1 MNKNKVISGLAA
13 LGLAWGFP
21 LGAQAGQTSTSGP
34 KAEASTLEQWWNGKW
49 ATGNWFGV
57 RDTLE
62 DHGLK
67 LGVEWKANFLWN
79 VDGGLQQRFGYDDEF
94 KFRGTL
100 DFAKLTGSKAAGCG
114 VSSRSI

>member
-1 MNKNKVISGLAA
+1 LYGVPAGS
-13 LGLAWGFP
+13 
-21 LGAQAGQTSTSGP
+21 QAGQTSTSES
-34 KAEASTLEQWWNGKW
+34 KAEASALEQWWNGKW

-62 DHGLK
+62 DNGLK

-94 KFRGTL
+94 KF
-100 DFAKLTGSKAAGCG
+100 AE
-114 VSSRSI
+114 RSILRS